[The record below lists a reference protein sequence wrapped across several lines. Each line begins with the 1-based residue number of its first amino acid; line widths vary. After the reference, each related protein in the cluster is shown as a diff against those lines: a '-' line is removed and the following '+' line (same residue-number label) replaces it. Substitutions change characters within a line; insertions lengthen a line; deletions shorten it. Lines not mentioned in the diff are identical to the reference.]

1 MNYERELIEEMRKA
15 HSNDDFVREFKGN
28 LSPKVCKQLIDLFEK
43 ETYLSTPG
51 ETGAGLDTTIK
62 DSLDLMIG
70 YAVLESKKEKR
81 RKKWAKLDS
90 ILCDALSKGVKEYY
104 KEFRVFDEKY
114 PHEWTHLTILNLLT
128 LDIKFKR
135 RLQNLVDMFHTMIQG
150 QNS

>member
-1 MNYERELIEEMRKA
+1 M
-15 HSNDDFVREFKGN
+15 REFKGN

-43 ETYLSTPG
+43 ETYLSLRRNWR
-51 ETGAGLDTTIK
+51 LDWTLRSKIV
-62 DSLDLMIG
+62 SDLMIG
-70 YAVLESKKEKR
+70 SFFIRVQKKKKEER
-81 RKKWAKLDS
+81 SGRSWIQFS
-90 ILCDALSKGVKEYY
+90 ALSKGVREYY